1 MTSPAL
7 SSFSS
12 ADYFQELE
20 QQLQQEEQK
29 IKAELIEDDL
39 SSQGSFVGDLIE
51 ETVGDDES
59 GLFGQMKNAEIRR
72 IRGTRKSPDR
82 WTWLL
87 LVIYNIVALGDGVK
101 NALAMAEEGF
111 TISGAIDL
119 AADVSMIGA
128 ELHQVVLFVRRARQ
142 VQVVRGQNL
151 YLYMLNLGNK
161 YLFLLATFISAV
173 EAANGFGS
181 PVTGRAFTDSASQFD
196 QVQTTLRSA
205 AADPKKWSG
214 PAADNYILKNSDQQV
229 LADSVANANRQLA
242 DLLENQA
249 QQVDVTRT
257 TLASLKL
264 ALGPAAVIYSYRCQP
279 LLAEMLRFD
288 EGNPLTVEAVNAILR
303 SLTIYLRSVG
313 LAALLGSLG
322 VLTASATMGFLTKES
337 AEAAKDVLNEV
348 ARSASAARNASN
360 A

>member
-1 MTSPAL
+1 M
-7 SSFSS
+7 
-12 ADYFQELE
+12 
-20 QQLQQEEQK
+20 
-29 IKAELIEDDL
+29 
-39 SSQGSFVGDLIE
+39 
-51 ETVGDDES
+51 
-59 GLFGQMKNAEIRR
+59 
-72 IRGTRKSPDR
+72 
-82 WTWLL
+82 
-87 LVIYNIVALGDGVK
+87 
-101 NALAMAEEGF
+101 
-111 TISGAIDL
+111 
-119 AADVSMIGA
+119 
-128 ELHQVVLFVRRARQ
+128 
-142 VQVVRGQNL
+142 QVVRGQNL